1 MFFSLIGIIAS
12 TLLVSVFYLCYLIYL
27 GYKKIKKN
35 RDKDD
40 DGIAGFDDEKLPTI
54 SDVSE
59 DGEDNLEEIEILP
72 PKKKPR
78 TIRKLM
84 MDGPIS
90 ETIGLYNSQEAIKG
104 FNSKIEEGAN
114 NDYNEQGDFVWN
126 SEKLK
131 KERELKVFKNEKKSK
146 VIKKKATAEGDENDG
161 GKDEK
166 VPITMQQLVTQKR
179 KGNNKFSLV
188 PKRGNIL
195 KEGKH

>member
-1 MFFSLIGIIAS
+1 MTTTAVYKRVFQQQYIALKNFVLDLGILLYFLYTLFSALCHNGSNSVCFSKGHKSKMFFSLIGIIAS

-114 NDYNEQGDFVWN
+114 NDYNE
-126 SEKLK
+126 
-131 KERELKVFKNEKKSK
+131 
-146 VIKKKATAEGDENDG
+146 
-161 GKDEK
+161 
-166 VPITMQQLVTQKR
+166 
-179 KGNNKFSLV
+179 
-188 PKRGNIL
+188 
-195 KEGKH
+195 